1 MRPISRTA
9 FYCAGIRMVDAE
21 QAQPICGDRFAGRF
35 MTEEGLRI
43 FEPFRQ
49 LPYPNGSNVA
59 RHRIIDDLVREQL
72 ERDPARRIV
81 ILGAGFDSRAF
92 RLTGGR
98 WVELDEPQL
107 IAFKEERLPVA
118 GAPNP
123 LQRIP
128 IDFATES
135 LADKLGQFGGEPA
148 TVILE
153 GVSMYLTEEQKAL
166 LSRTLRTG
174 FASHILIADL
184 MTRRFVDRIARP
196 IREKLQAIGAT
207 MTQGIPHPEEPFLA
221 AGYRLMDRISIPA
234 RAADLGA
241 FSLPHILRW
250 TFARTL
256 VKGYQIHVFES
267 DAIPRSS

>member
-1 MRPISRTA
+1 MKPISRTA

-21 QAQPICGDRFAGRF
+21 QAQPICGDRFAARF
-35 MTEEGLRI
+35 MTEEGLRL

-59 RHRIIDDLVREQL
+59 RHRIIDDLILEQL
-72 ERDPARRIV
+72 DREPERRIV
-81 ILGAGFDSRAF
+81 IIGAGFDSRAF
-92 RLTGGR
+92 RLAGGR

-107 IAFKEERLPVA
+107 IAFKEERLPAA
-118 GAPNP
+118 GAANP

-128 IDFATES
+128 IDFASES
-135 LADKLGQFGGEPA
+135 LAERLAPFRGESV

-153 GVSMYLTEEQKAL
+153 GVSMYLTEEQKAGL
-166 LSRTLRTG
+166 IRTLREV
-174 FASHILIADL
+174 FPSQILIADL

-196 IREKLQAIGAT
+196 IREKLQALGAT

-221 AGYRLMDRISIPA
+221 AGYRLMKRISIPA

-241 FSLPHILRW
+241 FSLPLILRW

-256 VKGYQIHVFES
+256 VRGYQVHVFES
-267 DAIPRSS
+267 DATPRSS

>member
-1 MRPISRTA
+1 MKPVSRTA

-21 QAQPICGDRFAGRF
+21 QAQPLCGDRFATRF

-72 ERDPARRIV
+72 AREPDRRIV
-81 ILGAGFDSRAF
+81 IIGAGFDSRAF

-107 IAFKEERLPVA
+107 IAFKEERLPAA

-128 IDFATES
+128 IDFASES
-135 LADKLGQFGGEPA
+135 LPDKLAPFRGESV

-153 GVSMYLTEEQKAL
+153 GVSMYLTEEQKAEL
-166 LSRTLRTG
+166 IRTLRQV
-174 FASHILIADL
+174 FPRHILIADL
-184 MTRRFVDRIARP
+184 MTSRFVDRIARP
-196 IREKLQAIGAT
+196 FREKLQALDAS
-207 MTQGIPHPEEPFLA
+207 MTEGIPHPEEPFLA
-221 AGYRLMDRISIPA
+221 GGYRLVRRTSIA
-234 RAADLGA
+234 GRAADLGA
-241 FSLPHILRW
+241 YSLPLILRW
-250 TFARTL
+250 TFARPL
-256 VKGYQIHVFES
+256 VKGYQVHVFES
-267 DAIPRSS
+267 